1 MIPFRGPLL
10 VRKMSCPWSWIFQW
24 RSICSHT
31 CEGLAKGTWGQ
42 DVIATAANRMH
53 HQVWN
58 HSLFWHWISETVGL
72 RLRCLSIALGDG
84 WFYDLNFFHAR
95 PGIFTGWY
103 RCQVWIIT
111 TADSCQVLGFQSMQ
125 NPSNGYICTKPESA
139 QSGMESNSEGAD
151 GDQHPSTDR
160 YVPSLAHG
168 WLSAVDYML
177 LWIARGT
184 ERKSSVSADIDVLEL
199 WIQFL
204 ENYRCFI
211 LIPWVTFCGICF
223 LGYEGSL
230 IVGFYWFAS
239 SLRH

>member
-42 DVIATAANRMH
+42 EVIATAANGMH
-53 HQVWN
+53 HQVCN
-58 HSLFWHWISETVGL
+58 HSLFWHWISETLGL

-111 TADSCQVLGFQSMQ
+111 TADSCQVLGFKSMQ
-125 NPSNGYICTKPESA
+125 NPSYGYICTKPKSA
-139 QSGMESNSEGAD
+139 QIGMESNSECAD
-151 GDQHPSTDR
+151 GDQHPSTDG
-160 YVPSLAHG
+160 YVPSFRLM
-168 WLSAVDYML
+168 VD
-177 LWIARGT
+177 
-184 ERKSSVSADIDVLEL
+184 
-199 WIQFL
+199 FL
-204 ENYRCFI
+204 QWTTCYCG
-211 LIPWVTFCGICF
+211 LQVGLKGSHQWVQT
-223 LGYEGSL
+223 
-230 IVGFYWFAS
+230 
-239 SLRH
+239 

>member
-24 RSICSHT
+24 RSIYSHT
-31 CEGLAKGTWGQ
+31 CEGLAKGTWWQ
-42 DVIATAANRMH
+42 EVIATAANGMH
-53 HQVWN
+53 HQVSN

-111 TADSCQVLGFQSMQ
+111 TPDTCQVLGFQSMQ
-125 NPSNGYICTKPESA
+125 NPSYGYICTKPESA

-160 YVPSLAHG
+160 YVPSFRLM
-168 WLSAVDYML
+168 VDYL
-177 LWIARGT
+177 QWATCYCGLQVGL
-184 ERKSSVSADIDVLEL
+184 KGSH
-199 WIQFL
+199 Q
-204 ENYRCFI
+204 
-211 LIPWVTFCGICF
+211 WVQT
-223 LGYEGSL
+223 
-230 IVGFYWFAS
+230 
-239 SLRH
+239 